1 VKRTTILGVAVAFV
15 SAWLVLVASLTAVWL
30 TEEVRVLGLVWLPT
44 AIVASLL
51 VVYFDWRMR
60 LMRGLPAEHD
70 AHKDLDKAA

>member
-1 VKRTTILGVAVAFV
+1 MAFV
-15 SAWLVLVASLTAVWL
+15 SAWVVPAANVTAVWL
-30 TEEVRVLGLVWLPT
+30 TEEVRVLGLLLLPT

-60 LMRGLPAEHD
+60 LMRGVPAEHD